1 MFAILHL
8 GGHDHTND
16 FTPPAPFA
24 TTSRVARV
32 ALSEQGSRQYAF
44 EPVHECLLL
53 DKDNL
58 TKITLIPDQ
67 PEHLETITHN
77 RYQHVTHGSF
87 PCSPSLQ
94 SDQ

>member
-1 MFAILHL
+1 MISHSLIY
-8 GGHDHTND
+8 
-16 FTPPAPFA
+16 PRVP
-24 TTSRVARV
+24 RVARV

-67 PEHLETITHN
+67 PEHLETITHI
-77 RYQHVTHGSF
+77 RYQHATHGSF
-87 PCSPSLQ
+87 PLLSFPPIRSVTK
-94 SDQ
+94 SV